1 MQQLRGVLAIPPAV
15 YREDLSVDY
24 EGVSKTVDFCLRC
37 GVHGIVIPVY
47 ATEYFLLTTEERKAI
62 LETAIRT
69 VDGRVPVIAG
79 VSAAYVK
86 EAEELTAHACAAGAD
101 AVIAAPPHVVK
112 VSLRELADYYGRI
125 EQATSVPVI
134 IQNLFPPLGMPMDYD
149 YLLQRL
155 TELEHFSYVKEETA
169 NSRQLI
175 SRLHQY
181 ELEHPDGVLKGVMGG
196 NGSRNLVEEYDRGI
210 CATMPSCQFSD
221 LVAAVWNLME
231 AGDMEGAYEVYSRCL
246 PAFLFSGAY
255 GVGCYKTVLK
265 RRGVIGFDGC
275 RPAGWP
281 LMDEKAHRELDRV
294 LHLVSPL
301 FSKDAPMP
309 RA

>member
-15 YREDLSVDY
+15 YREDLSVDH
-24 EGVSKTVDFCLRC
+24 EGVSRTVDFCLRC

-47 ATEYFLLTTEERKAI
+47 ATEYFLLTTQERKAI

-125 EQATSVPVI
+125 EQVTSVPVI
-134 IQNLFPPLGMPMDYD
+134 IQNLFPPLGMPMDFD

-169 NSRQLI
+169 DSR
-175 SRLHQY
+175 
-181 ELEHPDGVLKGVMGG
+181 
-196 NGSRNLVEEYDRGI
+196 
-210 CATMPSCQFSD
+210 
-221 LVAAVWNLME
+221 
-231 AGDMEGAYEVYSRCL
+231 
-246 PAFLFSGAY
+246 
-255 GVGCYKTVLK
+255 
-265 RRGVIGFDGC
+265 
-275 RPAGWP
+275 
-281 LMDEKAHRELDRV
+281 
-294 LHLVSPL
+294 
-301 FSKDAPMP
+301 
-309 RA
+309 